1 MAFVTENPQSK
12 TIRVLQLCEHF
23 GNRTASF
30 HGVARSFELWL
41 PELDRPP
48 FRVWLCSRAKPEA
61 AALERFRKIG
71 VEPLAL
77 GYGKLDPRNLFRL
90 IRILRRERID
100 LLHLH
105 GYGACTWGRIAGHL
119 LGIPAIVHER
129 CNYGTVPWFQ
139 RPVEWLLGPFTKHA
153 FAVSESTR
161 EFTVRKRHIPAARVK
176 LLYSGIPLEGIPRIG
191 PEQRREA
198 RRARGVADDVFLMG
212 VVSRLEPHK
221 GHADLLRAFAR
232 IRSPLPPARLW
243 IIGDGYHQAAL
254 EQLVRE
260 LGLADVVDFLGYQ
273 SDVWPLIQSL
283 DIQVFPSH
291 REGTPNTLY
300 EALAVGNAI
309 VASTADG
316 QGEILTHGQEA
327 LLHAPGD
334 EKALAEHLLR
344 LARDPDLRVALRQ
357 AALRRAP
364 DFDMRKTIETIRRAY
379 LDLLGR
385 P

>member
-1 MAFVTENPQSK
+1 MAPLMETPQSK

-48 FRVWLCSRAKPEA
+48 FRVMLCSRAKPEA

-71 VEPLAL
+71 VEPLSL
-77 GYGKLDPRNLFRL
+77 GYGKLDPRNLIGL

-100 LLHLH
+100 ILHLH

-119 LGIPAIVHER
+119 LGIPVIVHER
-129 CNYGTVPWFQ
+129 CNYRTVPWFQ

-161 EFTVRKRHIPAARVK
+161 QFTVRKRHIPDARVQ
-176 LLYSGIPLEGIPRIG
+176 LLYSGIPLEGIPKIG
-191 PEQRREA
+191 EDERRAA
-198 RRARGVADDVFLMG
+198 RQARGVEADCFLMG

-221 GHADLLRAFAR
+221 GHADVLRALAQVRAR
-232 IRSPLPPARLW
+232 LPAVRLW

-254 EQLVRE
+254 EQLARE
-260 LGLADVVDFLGYQ
+260 LGLSAVVEFLGYQ
-273 SDVWPLIQSL
+273 ANVWPLIQSL
-283 DIQVFPSH
+283 DLQIFPSH
-291 REGTPNTLY
+291 QEGTPNTLY

-309 VASTADG
+309 LASTADG
-316 QGEILTHGQEA
+316 QGEILADGKDA
-327 LLHAPGD
+327 LLHEPGD
-334 EKALAEHLLR
+334 IDALAKHLLR
-344 LARDPDLRVALRQ
+344 LASEPDLC
-357 AALRRAP
+357 AALRRAALLRAS
-364 DFDMRKTIETIRRAY
+364 DFDMRKTIETIKSTY
-379 LDLLGR
+379 LAILEKE
-385 P
+385 